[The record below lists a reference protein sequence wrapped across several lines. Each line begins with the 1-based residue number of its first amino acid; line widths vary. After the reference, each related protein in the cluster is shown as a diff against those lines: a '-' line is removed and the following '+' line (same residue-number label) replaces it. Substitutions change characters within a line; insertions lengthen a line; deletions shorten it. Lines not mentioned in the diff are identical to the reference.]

1 MHEISSKD
9 YFSSQSNCSA
19 GLGMIFLIEDN
30 TGKKRVF
37 MFMNNQGNIMIG
49 IQTVGMRLHTVK
61 SQLQP

>member
-1 MHEISSKD
+1 
-9 YFSSQSNCSA
+9 
-19 GLGMIFLIEDN
+19 MIFLIEDN
-30 TGKKRVF
+30 TGKKRAF